1 VGGGASPRRRTE
13 MDVRLGAG
21 AGIAP
26 SVLSRTGIH
35 AGHPPQRPISKPT
48 RGDAWHSQALLTGQ
62 ALPHCE

>member
-1 VGGGASPRRRTE
+1 